1 MTGVGFGRLLRRDLL
16 LVLRQGGDALL
27 TLAFYLLAVAI
38 FPFGVGPEPQ
48 LLARI
53 VASGAPLWL
62 LDEPTNALDDEAEAM
77 FAAALAAHRAQ
88 GGMAVIALHGGEA
101 PPQAEL
107 LAFQPA
113 IADAFDEEGL
123 IEA

>member
-38 FPFGVGPEPQ
+38 FPCGVGPE
-48 LLARI
+48 
-53 VASGAPLWL
+53 
-62 LDEPTNALDDEAEAM
+62 
-77 FAAALAAHRAQ
+77 AQ
-88 GGMAVIALHGGEA
+88 
-101 PPQAEL
+101 L